1 MCSWTVAVIAGFVV
15 GWCVDT
21 GVGSIIGVGNG
32 DCGGRMLSTNSKVR
46 LLAYDD
52 LT

>member
-1 MCSWTVAVIAGFVV
+1 MAVISGFVV
-15 GWCVDT
+15 EWCVVI
-21 GVGSIIGVGNG
+21 GVGSIIGVGSG
-32 DCGGRMLSTNSKVR
+32 VCGGRMLCANSKVR